1 MAGKIQK
8 WGNSLA
14 LRIPKSYAEALEFNE
29 GAGVKIK
36 IVKDKLIISRKKK
49 QDIKLNDLLSG
60 VNDKNLHKEVV
71 YTKPAVR
78 EVKQ

>member
-1 MAGKIQK
+1 MASKIQK

-29 GAGVKIK
+29 GASVKIK

-49 QDIKLNDLLSG
+49 QDIKLNELLSG
-60 VNDKNLHKEVV
+60 INDKNLHKEVL
-71 YTKPAVR
+71 YTKPVIR
-78 EVKQ
+78 EEK

>member
-29 GAGVKIK
+29 GTNVKIK
-36 IVKDKLIISRKKK
+36 IMKDKLIITKKKK
-49 QDIKLNDLLSG
+49 QDLKLNDLLSG
-60 VNDKNLHKEVV
+60 INNKNLHKEVL
-71 YTKPAVR
+71 YTKPQIQEA
-78 EVKQ
+78 EQ

>member
-14 LRIPKSYAEALEFNE
+14 LRIPKSYAEALKLEE
-29 GAGVKIK
+29 GSNIKIK
-36 IVKDKLIISRKKK
+36 ISKDKLVISRKKK
-49 QDIKLNDLLSG
+49 QDMNLNDLLSG

-71 YTKPAVR
+71 YTKPSAK
-78 EVKQ
+78 EGH